1 MSSPSHHIVKA
12 TLRLP
17 QAFRALP
24 AANASGK
31 PAAPQMGV
39 IHGATR
45 QLLYKVAV
53 GAGAHSVAVDSGLG
67 EVYVT
72 FQAGTS
78 TAFANGGM
86 SVFATK

>member
-1 MSSPSHHIVKA
+1 
-12 TLRLP
+12 
-17 QAFRALP
+17 
-24 AANASGK
+24 
-31 PAAPQMGV
+31 MGV
-39 IHGATR
+39 IDGATR